1 MKIRALA
8 HRGYPVKYPE
18 NTLVS
23 YQAAYDLG
31 YTHLELDVHL
41 SKDGIPVLMHD
52 VTIDR
57 TTNGKGMIKD
67 YTLEELRQ
75 FLVGG
80 SETIPTFEEG
90 LLLVKDKM
98 HVSVE
103 LKQQGNLYTGLE
115 EAVLA
120 IIQKV
125 GMMEQ
130 VYVNSF
136 DHFAVMNMR
145 KLSNE
150 IELGIIQPGAT
161 PAVIPFMK
169 EIDAKYLSIKVEF
182 LTDEYVELCNKS
194 GIQIIV
200 WPVDKEWQFNKVNR
214 YPNVLSTTNK
224 LEYFKEMYEQALLE
238 NED

>member
-1 MKIRALA
+1 MKIKALA
-8 HRGYPVKYPE
+8 HRGYPIKYPE
-18 NTLVS
+18 NTLIS

-31 YTHLELDVHL
+31 FTHLELDVHL

-75 FLVGG
+75 FKVGG

-120 IIQKV
+120 TIKKV
-125 GMMEQ
+125 DMMNQ

-136 DHFAVMNMR
+136 DHYAVKKMR
-145 KLSNE
+145 TLSKE
-150 IELGIIQPGAT
+150 IELGVIQPGAT
-161 PAVIPFMK
+161 PAVIAFMK
-169 EIDAKYLSIKVEF
+169 EINAKYLSIKVEF
-182 LTDEYVELCNKS
+182 LTDEYVDLCNKS
-194 GIQIIV
+194 GIQIVV
-200 WPVDKEWQFNKVNR
+200 WPVDHKWQFKKVSR

-224 LEYFKEMYEQALLE
+224 LEHFKKMYQESLGE
-238 NED
+238 RI